1 MSALGVDISMIDD
14 RVIACSLVAIFLV
27 INCLGIK
34 QSGKVQNGFIFFF
47 WGMTILWF
55 CYMIPHVH
63 LEYFGGF
70 TMDKLPPFSEMMY
83 IFGLVWWCYTGFETT
98 VYLAARAEA
107 QRVPGVCRQ
116 RSVPVVPRGPGQS

>member
-47 WGMTILWF
+47 WGMTMSISVDSPWTS
-55 CYMIPHVH
+55 CRR
-63 LEYFGGF
+63 
-70 TMDKLPPFSEMMY
+70 S
-83 IFGLVWWCYTGFETT
+83 
-98 VYLAARAEA
+98 AR
-107 QRVPGVCRQ
+107 
-116 RSVPVVPRGPGQS
+116 